1 MGGGN
6 VDDKFTAIYSQYRNQ
21 LYSYL
26 HHLTTDPYLAE
37 ELVQETFIRAY
48 RFFSK
53 FRGDSS
59 VKTWLYKIA
68 LNTYRSHFRKR
79 QTPPTEVPE
88 LVADPRDYASSSDTK
103 MTIMEVFDLLS
114 ITDRT
119 LLTLRDV
126 DDCSYA
132 EIANV
137 TGMSED
143 QVRVGLHR
151 ARKRFRLLYTEMSKD

>member
-1 MGGGN
+1 
-6 VDDKFTAIYSQYRNQ
+6 
-21 LYSYL
+21 
-26 HHLTTDPYLAE
+26 
-37 ELVQETFIRAY
+37 LVQETFIRAY
-48 RFFSK
+48 RFFPK

-59 VKTWLYKIA
+59 VKTWLYKLA
-68 LNTYRSHFRKR
+68 LNTFRSHSRKR
-79 QTPPTEVPE
+79 QAPPTEVPE

-103 MTIMEVFDLLS
+103 MTVFDLLS

-119 LLTLRDV
+119 LLTLRDL

-132 EIANV
+132 EIASV

-151 ARKRFRLLYTEMSKD
+151 ARKRFRMLYTEISKD